1 MTILPARTLKEW
13 VVNDPIGSIMTI
25 VFFIVMLIVFYKFWL
40 NWQTMNMNL
49 SQICIGGACK

>member
-13 VVNDPIGSIMTI
+13 IVNDPIGSIMTI
-25 VFFIVMLIVFYKFWL
+25 VFFIAMLIVFYKFWL
-40 NWQTMNMNL
+40 NWQIMNMNL